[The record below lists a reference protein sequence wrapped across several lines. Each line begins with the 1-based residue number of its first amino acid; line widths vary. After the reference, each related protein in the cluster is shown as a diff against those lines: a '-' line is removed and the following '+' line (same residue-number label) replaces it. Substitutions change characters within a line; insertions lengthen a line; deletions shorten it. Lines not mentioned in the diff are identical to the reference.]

1 MTGMARENPEQSP
14 LLSVIVIAKNEA
26 HNLRDCLAAVHFAD
40 DIVVVD
46 SGSTDGTVQIARD
59 AGARVI
65 ETPDWPGFGPQKN
78 RALDA
83 ARGLWVLSLDADE
96 RVTPELAQEIRDV
109 IHRAGSTAD
118 AYEINRRSWYCGSFI
133 DHSGWSPDYVTR
145 LFRRGKGRFSDHIVH
160 ERLLV
165 DGKVEKLQSRLLHY
179 SFLDYSQVLS
189 KVDSYSTLSAKQA
202 YARGKR
208 AGVGTALL
216 HGWWAFM
223 RTYFLRRGFLDGAR
237 GLTLAISN
245 AEGSYYRYL
254 KLWLLEQD
262 AQQRKSG
269 DSPLPARPDRR

>member
-1 MTGMARENPEQSP
+1 MASEPFEQSP
-14 LLSVIVIAKNEA
+14 LLSVIVIARNEA
-26 HNLRDCLAAVHFAD
+26 HNLQACLEAVKFAD
-40 DIVVVD
+40 EIIVVD
-46 SGSTDGTVQIARD
+46 SGSSDGTVQIARD

-83 ARGLWVLSLDADE
+83 ARGVWVLSLDADE
-96 RVTPELAQEIRDV
+96 RVTPELAAEIREV
-109 IHRAGSTAD
+109 IHRPGPVAEG
-118 AYEINRRSWYCGSFI
+118 YEINRRSWYCGSFI

-145 LFRRGKGRFSDHIVH
+145 LFKRGKGRFSDHIVH

-165 DGKVEKLQSRLLHY
+165 DGKVEKLRSRLLHY

-189 KVDSYSTLSAKQA
+189 KVDAYSTLSAQQA

-262 AQQRKSG
+262 AQQRQAG
-269 DSPLPARPDRR
+269 TAAVPARPERGQS